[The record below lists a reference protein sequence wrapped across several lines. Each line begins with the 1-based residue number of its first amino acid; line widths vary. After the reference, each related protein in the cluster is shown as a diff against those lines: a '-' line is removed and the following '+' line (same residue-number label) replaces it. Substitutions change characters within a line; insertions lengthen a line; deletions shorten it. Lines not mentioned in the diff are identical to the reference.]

1 VGPQGGLSLWEP
13 LGRCFRPGSLAILRQ
28 HRRIVCAIKALFQSG
43 RFCPLARLTV
53 LTVLWDRFSPMAS
66 ILIVH
71 PTAASAPSASAAR
84 DEDVVKYFPSNEI
97 LLRL

>member
-1 VGPQGGLSLWEP
+1 VP
-13 LGRCFRPGSLAILRQ
+13 
-28 HRRIVCAIKALFQSG
+28 
-43 RFCPLARLTV
+43 
-53 LTVLWDRFSPMAS
+53 TVLWDRFSPMAS

-71 PTAASAPSASAAR
+71 PTAGSAPSASAAR